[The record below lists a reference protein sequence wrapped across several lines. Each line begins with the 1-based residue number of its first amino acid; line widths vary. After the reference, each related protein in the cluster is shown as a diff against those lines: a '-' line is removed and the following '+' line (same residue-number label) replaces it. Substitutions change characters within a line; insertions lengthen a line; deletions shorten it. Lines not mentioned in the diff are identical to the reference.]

1 MNKNFSAFFGDDPDV
16 LEGLKNASGFRRYAA
31 GSLIAGEDDED
42 NAVFYILEGSAHA
55 LRYGEAG
62 TEVFIDTFHVGQ
74 LMGEM
79 AVLGN
84 GRRSADIYALTDIAV
99 AVIPGPAF
107 LNLMEKHGVIGLL
120 VSRLLAKRIRNT
132 TRRMFEQSTLS
143 SKGRVYAELMRMAGP
158 GEEDGAQKIKDV
170 PAISD
175 IAKRLGI
182 TRETVSRTVSRLKE
196 EAIVERQGPD
206 LIIRHPDVLVS
217 RLS

>member
-31 GSLIAGEDDED
+31 GSLIAGEGDED

-79 AVLGN
+79 AVLGD
-84 GRRSADIYALTDIAV
+84 GRRSADIYALTDVAV
-99 AVIPGPAF
+99 AAIPGAAF
-107 LNLMEKHGVIGLL
+107 VRLMEKHGTIGLL
-120 VSRLLAKRIRNT
+120 VSRLLAQRIRNT

-143 SKGRVYAELMRMAGP
+143 SKGRVYAELMRMARP
-158 GEEDGAQKIKDV
+158 DEDGEAQKIRDI

-182 TRETVSRTVSRLKE
+182 TRETVSRTVNRLKD
-196 EAIVERQGPD
+196 EAIVERQGSD
-206 LIIRHPDVLVS
+206 LIIRHPDVLIS